1 MIDKKTIQFTLN
13 DKPFD
18 CQIGT
23 SVAEIVTKITD
34 RENVAVALNEH
45 ILSQDDWSKIIKPN
59 DTMLIF
65 GAIAGG

>member
-1 MIDKKTIQFTLN
+1 MIDEKTIQFTLN

-18 CQIGT
+18 CQMGT
-23 SVAEIVTKITD
+23 SVAEIVTTITD
-34 RENVAVALNEH
+34 SENVAVALNEH
-45 ILSQDDWSKIIKPN
+45 ISSQNYWSKIINPN